1 MMIKVQHGRDR
12 ERYKPVQEHL
22 QLLWLPP
29 HHALACTGATI
40 FFFISCTGVTMFFI
54 SCKDHHIFFI
64 SCTGINHHIFL

>member
-29 HHALACTGATI
+29 HHALACTG
-40 FFFISCTGVTMFFI
+40 VT
-54 SCKDHHIFFI
+54 IFFI
-64 SCTGINHHIFL
+64 SCTGINHHIFLIQFQFQMLVCKSDLIKAINE

>member
-29 HHALACTGATI
+29 HHALACTGVTI
-40 FFFISCTGVTMFFI
+40 FLSLAQIT
-54 SCKDHHIFFI
+54 IFFI